1 MKKIFYFS
9 AVLFVAMVGC
19 TDKFIESDLDNIVTD
34 ETIAKL
40 AEESPEALLNIASSF
55 DTGTVNNLRTYA
67 VAGDGGHMDYGQK
80 SIDVMM
86 DIMSNDM
93 IDSNNGWWYDEYYK
107 YNARIQDVRWTSVI
121 WDYYYTIIKNTN
133 QTISLIGG
141 IEQSKLTDALKHVLA
156 RSKVIRGYSYYNL
169 IQIYQKG
176 QPAMSDAGVPIVD
189 PTADL
194 INGAGFGRLTVQDVY
209 SQIEKDLT
217 EGYTGIAGYVRAD
230 KNAVNSA
237 VAAGFLARFML
248 LKGDNDNAIKYARIA
263 QAGGT
268 LTGGSAVMDGFQ
280 FISNPEWIFGSE
292 INGDTTSYY
301 ASFFSQ
307 IQSYSPSFYAGN
319 GYSPGYPGQLGHH
332 RTVDKRLYD
341 AISATD
347 IRKNWFGPDNGAIRS
362 PLPGQIYNYKFYDNT
377 FFEADY
383 VFMRVAEM
391 YLIEAE
397 AAANKGDD
405 GTAANALFSLVSTR
419 DTGYTMSTNTG
430 SALMDEIR
438 LQRRIELWGEG
449 FGLLDM
455 KRWGVGLTRVYTGT
469 THPNIP
475 SAFFDIPAGDF
486 RFTFQLPLDEI
497 NLNDAITE
505 ADQNL

>member
-1 MKKIFYFS
+1 MKKLYYLS
-9 AVLFVAMVGC
+9 AVLLLVLVGC
-19 TDKFIESDLDNIVTD
+19 SEKYIDSDLENIVTD

-40 AEESPEALLNIASSF
+40 AEESPEALLQIANSF

-141 IEQSKLTDALKHVLA
+141 IDPSKLNDPLKQVLA
-156 RSKVIRGYSYYNL
+156 RSKVIRGFSYYQL

-176 QPAMSDAGVPIVD
+176 QPSMSDAGVPIVD

-194 INGAGFGRLTVQDVY
+194 IGGPGFGRLTVQEVY
-209 SQIEKDLT
+209 DQIEKDLT
-217 EGYTGIAGYVRAD
+217 EGYTGVQGYARAN
-230 KNAVNSA
+230 KTAVNNH
-237 VAAGFLARFML
+237 VAAGFLARFYL

-268 LTGGSAVMDGFQ
+268 LSGASMTDGFQ
-280 FISNPEWIFGSE
+280 HISNPEWIFGAA

-332 RTVDKRLYD
+332 RTADKRLYD

-362 PLPGQIYNYKFYDNT
+362 PLPGQIYNYKFYDDT

-397 AAANKGDD
+397 ASANKGDD
-405 GTAANALFSLVSTR
+405 GTAASALYKLISTR
-419 DTGYTMSTNTG
+419 DSGYTLSTNTG

-438 LQRRIELWGEG
+438 LHRRIELWGEG

-455 KRWGVGLTRVYTGT
+455 KRWNVGLTRVYTGS

-475 SAFFDIPAGDF
+475 SAYYDIPAGDF

>member
-1 MKKIFYFS
+1 MKKILILT
-9 AVLFVAMVGC
+9 VLSVFMMACSDEFVDA
-19 TDKFIESDLDNIVTD
+19 DLENIVTD
-34 ETIAKL
+34 DDIAKL

-55 DTGTVNNLRTYA
+55 DVSTVNNLRTFG
-67 VAGDGGHMDYGQK
+67 VAGDNGHADYGQK
-80 SIDVMM
+80 SIDLIM
-86 DIMSNDM
+86 DVMSNDM

-107 YNARIQDVRWTSVI
+107 YNARIDETRWTSVI
-121 WDYYYTIIKNTN
+121 WNYYYTIIKGSN

-141 IEQSKLTDALKHVLA
+141 IDPNKLTDDLKYVLA
-156 RSKVIRGYSYYNL
+156 RSKVMRGFCYYQL

-176 QPAMSDAGVPIVD
+176 QPAMSDAGIPLVD

-194 INGAGFGRLTVQDVY
+194 INGPGFGRLTVQEVY
-209 SQIEKDLT
+209 DQIEKDYT
-217 EGYTGIAGYVRAD
+217 EGYNELAGYTRTD
-230 KNAVNSA
+230 KTAINQV

-248 LKGDNDNAIKYARIA
+248 LKGDNINAIKYAKIA
-263 QAGGT
+263 QG
-268 LTGGSAVMDGFQ
+268 GGSLAGNGIMDGFQ
-280 FISNPEWIFGSE
+280 DINNPEWLFGAD
-292 INGDTTSYY
+292 INADTTSYY

-307 IQSYSPSFYAGN
+307 MQSYSPAFYGAN
-319 GYSPGYPGQLGHH
+319 GYTPGYPGQLGHH
-332 RTVDKRLYD
+332 RTADVRLYN

-347 IRKNWFGPDNGAIRS
+347 IRKGWFGYDNGAIKTAF
-362 PLPGQIYNYKFYDNT
+362 PDQIYNYKFYDNT

-397 AAANKGDD
+397 ANANEGLDVPAA
-405 GTAANALFSLVSTR
+405 AALYKLVSDR
-419 DTGYTMSTNTG
+419 DPSYTLSSNTG

-438 LQRRIELWGEG
+438 LHRRIELWGEG

-455 KRWGVGLTRVYTGT
+455 KRWGVGLIRDFPGT
-469 THPNIP
+469 THLDIP
-475 SAFFDIPAGDF
+475 SVFYNIPAGDF

-505 ADQNL
+505 DDQNP

>member
-1 MKKIFYFS
+1 MRKIFYLS
-9 AVLFVAMVGC
+9 AVLFLGLVGC
-19 TDKFIESDLDNIVTD
+19 SEKFVDSDLENIVTD
-34 ETIAKL
+34 ETIAQL
-40 AEESPEALLNIASSF
+40 AEESPEALLKIANSF
-55 DTGTVNNLRTYA
+55 DTGTINNLRQFG
-67 VAGDGGHMDYGQK
+67 VAGDRGHMDYGQK

-107 YNARIQDVRWTSVI
+107 YNARVQDVRWTSVI

-141 IEQSKLTDALKHVLA
+141 IEASKLTDPLKQVLA
-156 RSKVIRGYSYYNL
+156 RSKVIRGFSYYQL

-176 QPAMSDAGVPIVD
+176 QPAMTDAGVPIVD

-194 INGAGFGRLTVQDVY
+194 INGPGFGRLTVQDVY
-209 SQIEKDLT
+209 NQIEKDLT
-217 EGYTGIAGYVRAD
+217 EGYDGVIGYARAD
-230 KNAVNSA
+230 KTAVNNH
-237 VAAGFLARFML
+237 VAAGFLARFYL

-263 QAGGT
+263 QS
-268 LTGGSAVMDGFQ
+268 GGSLSGASMLDGFQ
-280 FISNPEWIFGSE
+280 HISNPEWIFGAD

-341 AISATD
+341 AIPATD
-347 IRKNWFGPDNGAIRS
+347 IRRNWFGPDNGAIRS
-362 PLPGQIYNYKFYDNT
+362 PLPGQIYNYKFYDDT

-405 GTAANALFSLVSTR
+405 ATAASALHKLVSTR
-419 DTGYTMSTNTG
+419 DNTYTLSTNTG
-430 SALMDEIR
+430 SALLDEIK
-438 LQRRIELWGEG
+438 LHRRIELWGEG

-455 KRWGVGLTRVYTGT
+455 KRWGVGLTRVYAGS

-475 SAFFDIPAGDF
+475 SAYYDIPAGDF